1 MDGDVDLELGFMV
14 FNWAG
19 SFNLFFVHITHPNMM
34 ELFQILGIDIEL
46 YDISFSVNLDKK
58 IENIEEKVDEVLK
71 PYELASDEWYYE
83 IELEI
88 FNNWK
93 AEEEEEV
100 NNQRSLQLSRDHE
113 EQLAFMSHYNLFEDN
128 SCEDEA
134 YYTNEDDFES

>member
-1 MDGDVDLELGFMV
+1 MLG
-14 FNWAG
+14 
-19 SFNLFFVHITHPNMM
+19 
-34 ELFQILGIDIEL
+34 LGRGTL
-46 YDISFSVNLDKK
+46 MTYSKHTKPSVLGHHHYHLGLLDPSLAVMGPKLTTFCIGLRPGRTQQK
-58 IENIEEKVDEVLK
+58 ENIEEKVDEVLK

-113 EQLAFMSHYNLFEDN
+113 EQLAFMSRYNLFEDN